1 MLTQRRNY
9 VPLGAEKQAHRR
21 AKVIKSQLRGRS
33 TSEPRYRLIK
43 RALGG
48 SVVLL
53 MWPGSAACHQPALSL
68 LCFSFYQQLLRRHSA
83 AVANESS
90 DLLPAFSHPLSQP
103 GSPFWLSLPPPHTLF
118 PLYCSY
124 ISMASSST
132 FFLTFLFLPVFVFA
146 AVLLR
151 FATQP
156 SDIPSCSLPPSFFF
170 SISPQSSQ
178 GLSGKASDT
187 CCNSRSLDKTAT
199 EETFRPQSE
208 IVDNRRLHPA
218 GQQSIFHRNTC
229 AHEFV

>member
-9 VPLGAEKQAHRR
+9 VLLGAEKQAHRIT
-21 AKVIKSQLRGRS
+21 KVIKSQLRGRS
-33 TSEPRYRLIK
+33 TLEPRYRLIK

-53 MWPGSAACHQPALSL
+53 MWPRSAACHQPAFSL

-103 GSPFWLSLPPPHTLF
+103 GSPFWLSLSSLHCP
-118 PLYCSY
+118 S

-132 FFLTFLFLPVFVFA
+132 FSLTFLFLPVCVFA
-146 AVLLR
+146 AVPLR

-156 SDIPSCSLPPSFFF
+156 SEIPFRSLPPSFFF
-170 SISPQSSQ
+170 YLPPFVPGVKRQ
-178 GLSGKASDT
+178 GQRHML
-187 CCNSRSLDKTAT
+187 
-199 EETFRPQSE
+199 
-208 IVDNRRLHPA
+208 
-218 GQQSIFHRNTC
+218 QQPFS
-229 AHEFV
+229 

>member
-1 MLTQRRNY
+1 
-9 VPLGAEKQAHRR
+9 
-21 AKVIKSQLRGRS
+21 
-33 TSEPRYRLIK
+33 
-43 RALGG
+43 
-48 SVVLL
+48 
-53 MWPGSAACHQPALSL
+53 MWPWSAACHQQALSL

-103 GSPFWLSLPPPHTLF
+103 GSPFWLSL
-118 PLYCSY
+118 
-124 ISMASSST
+124 SSLS
-132 FFLTFLFLPVFVFA
+132 V
-146 AVLLR
+146 
-151 FATQP
+151 
-156 SDIPSCSLPPSFFF
+156 SLPPPLSVYLHGIFFHILSYLPLPPCLCLCSSPASFCYTTLRHSLPLSSTLFFF
-170 SISPQSSQ
+170 YPPPSSQ

-208 IVDNRRLHPA
+208 IVDNRWLHPA

>member
-1 MLTQRRNY
+1 
-9 VPLGAEKQAHRR
+9 
-21 AKVIKSQLRGRS
+21 
-33 TSEPRYRLIK
+33 
-43 RALGG
+43 
-48 SVVLL
+48 
-53 MWPGSAACHQPALSL
+53 MWPGSAACHQPPLSL

-103 GSPFWLSLPPPHTLF
+103 GSPFWLSL
-118 PLYCSY
+118 
-124 ISMASSST
+124 SSLS
-132 FFLTFLFLPVFVFA
+132 L
-146 AVLLR
+146 
-151 FATQP
+151 
-156 SDIPSCSLPPSFFF
+156 SLPPPLFVCLHGIFFHILSYLPLPPCLRVCSGPASFCYTTFRHSLPLSSALLFFFF

-218 GQQSIFHRNTC
+218 GQQSIFQRNTC